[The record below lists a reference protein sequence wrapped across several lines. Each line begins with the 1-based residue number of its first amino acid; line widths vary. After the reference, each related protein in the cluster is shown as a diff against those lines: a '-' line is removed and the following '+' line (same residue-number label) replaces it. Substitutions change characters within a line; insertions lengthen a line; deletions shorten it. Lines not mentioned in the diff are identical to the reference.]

1 MGYFIGAAQLGVGV
15 IASYMILQTIN
26 GLWNANVGTAAQEYG
41 HDRHLIRAI
50 EWSRRFMTAG
60 WPKVKRQWWVW
71 LAFGLCL
78 GVGIVPGVLSTVGS
92 VFTTGRVAIS
102 SPSPAPVSAPPNK
115 QAPYRSN
122 SEKAELSEALHSF
135 SALIVDKAY
144 TSMNGEIEFGNISS
158 SQRLMLKQ
166 TGHIDMSAITSG
178 INVMQKNI
186 DAYEA
191 AFKELDLKFLLYR
204 NEFNSVLAGGDRG
217 LIYEFQKSLKNIE
230 IGVPA
235 IKTAIDRQDQDQA
248 GMIMDAM
255 APAIQELERSWHP
268 LTLWFSETRKRS
280 DDLKASL

>member
-1 MGYFIGAAQLGVGV
+1 
-15 IASYMILQTIN
+15 
-26 GLWNANVGTAAQEYG
+26 
-41 HDRHLIRAI
+41 
-50 EWSRRFMTAG
+50 
-60 WPKVKRQWWVW
+60 
-71 LAFGLCL
+71 
-78 GVGIVPGVLSTVGS
+78 
-92 VFTTGRVAIS
+92 
-102 SPSPAPVSAPPNK
+102 
-115 QAPYRSN
+115 
-122 SEKAELSEALHSF
+122 
-135 SALIVDKAY
+135 
-144 TSMNGEIEFGNISS
+144 MNGEIEFGNISS

-280 DDLKASL
+280 ADLKASL

>member
-1 MGYFIGAAQLGVGV
+1 
-15 IASYMILQTIN
+15 
-26 GLWNANVGTAAQEYG
+26 
-41 HDRHLIRAI
+41 
-50 EWSRRFMTAG
+50 
-60 WPKVKRQWWVW
+60 
-71 LAFGLCL
+71 
-78 GVGIVPGVLSTVGS
+78 
-92 VFTTGRVAIS
+92 
-102 SPSPAPVSAPPNK
+102 
-115 QAPYRSN
+115 
-122 SEKAELSEALHSF
+122 
-135 SALIVDKAY
+135 
-144 TSMNGEIEFGNISS
+144 
-158 SQRLMLKQ
+158 
-166 TGHIDMSAITSG
+166 MSAITSG

-280 DDLKASL
+280 ADLKASL